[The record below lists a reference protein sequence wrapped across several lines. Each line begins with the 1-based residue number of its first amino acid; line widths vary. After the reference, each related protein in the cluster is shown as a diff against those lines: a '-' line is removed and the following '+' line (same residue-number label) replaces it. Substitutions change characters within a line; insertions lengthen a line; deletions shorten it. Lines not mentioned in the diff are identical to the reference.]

1 VNKAVPL
8 LVLAGIAGCGQDP
21 LPSQRGRL
29 LDAEGNAALELD
41 IAVAETEYQRQEGL
55 RLYGPLADGEAL
67 LLIFPAETTVCI
79 NNAGVP
85 FPIDVLYL
93 SADRRVIAAEL
104 DIPPNAK
111 GPYCHPK
118 TQLALELN
126 GNALVNPNYSKLE
139 LF

>member
-1 VNKAVPL
+1 VNKALPL

-29 LDAEGNAALELD
+29 LDPEGNAALELE
-41 IAVAETEYQRQEGL
+41 IAVAETEYERQEGL
-55 RLYGPLADGEAL
+55 RRHGPLADGEAL
-67 LLIFPAETTVCI
+67 LLIFPAETRVCI
-79 NNAGVP
+79 TNTGVP

-104 DIPPNAK
+104 DIPPNAE
-111 GPYCHPK
+111 GPYCHPE

-126 GNALVNPNYSKLE
+126 GNALVTPNYSKLE